1 MTKKEIV
8 IRLRDMSI
16 EIMDIKNVLEE
27 ESEKDLALDIFLAI
41 NSLIVSLNNLKTRRG
56 KNDY

>member
-8 IRLRDMSI
+8 TKLRDMSI
-16 EIMDIKNVLEE
+16 EVMDIKSVLKE

-41 NSLIVSLNNLKTRRG
+41 NSLIVSLNKQL
-56 KNDY
+56 